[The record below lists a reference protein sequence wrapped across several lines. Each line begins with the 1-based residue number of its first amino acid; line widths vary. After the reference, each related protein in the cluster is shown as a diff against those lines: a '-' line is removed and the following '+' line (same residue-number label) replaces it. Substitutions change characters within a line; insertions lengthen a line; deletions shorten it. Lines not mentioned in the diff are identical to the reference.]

1 MWNEIIE
8 NYESYLDGSCGNFLS
23 DLDMHIHSQF
33 EVSLLVL
40 ALSFI
45 LNNKDFK
52 AVERFND
59 KEIRIYENIS
69 KYDVFEI
76 LIIEDIKKKIIS
88 KDKENS

>member
-1 MWNEIIE
+1 M
-8 NYESYLDGSCGNFLS
+8 S
-23 DLDMHIHSQF
+23 DLDIHIHSQF